1 MGVICW
7 PDMPLAAQPSFRN
20 AGRSIVLS
28 VFAALAAAIPS
39 PSAESPKLVEILSSE
54 LDRNFQAMKEKG
66 DPKPYFVAYAVTEN
80 QVTSIEATSGL
91 LAANDSRHSRN
102 LDVTVRVGSP
112 KLDNYHR
119 SQRDIAH
126 FTLGSAI
133 SLDDNPNALKRRLW
147 LDTDAVYRA
156 ASQRLTNMKSDT
168 QVKVDA
174 IDPSDDF
181 STAPASVAFR
191 PVAEFKVNE
200 KQWADRLRT
209 WSKKLSQSS
218 EILSSH
224 VTFLAQREVKTFVNT
239 EGTKIQHGRTYARIV
254 IVARSK
260 AFDGMDL
267 ATSDTIEAE
276 EPGRLPDTK
285 AVDARVDKVMAD
297 LRGLL
302 KAPEVDPFVGP
313 AILSGRASGVFFH
326 EIFGHRIEGHRQK
339 DESEGQT
346 FTKRVDKEV
355 LPNFLSVYFDPT
367 LKNYANED
375 LYGWY
380 DYDDEGIKARRVSV
394 VEQGILKTFLLSRSP
409 IAGFPESNGH
419 GRRQAGAEIVA
430 RQSNLVVDSAKKVPT
445 PELRQMLIAEIK
457 RQGKPYGLYFESVT
471 GGYTTTRSQGLQ
483 AFTVIPLV
491 VYRVYPD
498 GRPDELVRGADIV
511 GTPLASFAKILATSD
526 KIEVFNGYCGAE
538 SGSIPVSASSPAL
551 LVSEIEVQRKNRSQE
566 RPPLL
571 PRPNPQ
577 AGGAE

>member
-1 MGVICW
+1 MICLR
-7 PDMPLAAQPSFRN
+7 DMLLVARPSFWYVRKSLVVCLIA
-20 AGRSIVLS
+20 AGASR
-28 VFAALAAAIPS
+28 
-39 PSAESPKLVEILSSE
+39 SAETPKLVEILASE
-54 LDRNFQAMKEKG
+54 LDRNFQALKEKG
-66 DPKPYFVAYAVTEN
+66 DPKPYYAAYAITEN
-80 QVTSIEATSGL
+80 QIVAMEATSGL
-91 LAANDSRHSRN
+91 LAARDTRHTRN
-102 LDVTVRVGSP
+102 LDVTIRVGSP
-112 KLDNYHR
+112 KLDNYR
-119 SQRDIAH
+119 RQPRDIAH
-126 FTLGSAI
+126 FTLGSAV

-147 LDTDAVYRA
+147 LDTDSVYRS
-156 ASQRLTNMKSDT
+156 ASQRLTNIKSDT

-174 IDPSDDF
+174 VDQSDDF
-181 STAPASVAFR
+181 SMTVPSVAYR
-191 PVAEFKVNE
+191 SVPEYKVNE
-200 KQWADRLRT
+200 KQWAERLRT
-209 WSKKLSQSS
+209 WSRMLSLAP
-218 EILSSH
+218 EILNSAVS
-224 VTFLAQREVKTFVNT
+224 FQSQREVKTFVNS
-239 EGTKIQHGRTYARIV
+239 EGTRLQHGRTFARIL
-254 IVARSK
+254 IVARAK
-260 AFDGMDL
+260 AYDGMDL
-267 ATSDTIEAE
+267 STSDTIEAE
-276 EPGRLPDTK
+276 EPGRLPDSK
-285 AVDARVDKVMAD
+285 VVEARVDKVIAD

-346 FTKRVDKEV
+346 FTKRVNKEV
-355 LPNFLSVYFDPT
+355 LPEFLSLYFDPT

-380 DYDDEGIKARRVSV
+380 DYDDEGVKARRVSV
-394 VEQGILKTFLLSRSP
+394 VESGILKTFLLSRSP

-430 RQSNLVVDSAKKVPT
+430 RQSNLVVESGKKVST
-445 PELRQMLIAEIK
+445 AELRQMLVAEIK

-526 KIEVFNGYCGAE
+526 KLEVFNGYCGAE
-538 SGSIPVSASSPAL
+538 SGSVPVSASSPAL

-571 PRPNPQ
+571 PRPVTP

>member
-1 MGVICW
+1 MQLV
-7 PDMPLAAQPSFRN
+7 ARPSFRN
-20 AGRSIVLS
+20 VRNSLIVFL
-28 VFAALAAAIPS
+28 FAAGAMR
-39 PSAESPKLVEILSSE
+39 SAETPKLVEILASE
-54 LDRNFQAMKEKG
+54 LDRNFQTLKEKG
-66 DPKPYFVAYAVTEN
+66 DPKPYYAAYAITEN
-80 QVTSIEATSGL
+80 EIVSMEATSGL
-91 LAANDSRHSRN
+91 LAARDTRHTRN
-102 LDVTVRVGSP
+102 LDVTLRVGSP
-112 KLDNYHR
+112 KLDNYR
-119 SQRDIAH
+119 RQPRDIAQ
-126 FTLGSAI
+126 FTLGSAV

-147 LDTDAVYRA
+147 LDTDSVYRS
-156 ASQRLTNMKSDT
+156 ASQRLTNIKSDT

-174 IDPSDDF
+174 VDQSDDF
-181 STAPASVAFR
+181 SMTPPSVAYGSV
-191 PVAEFKVNE
+191 PEYKVNE
-200 KQWADRLRT
+200 KQWAERLRT
-209 WSKKLSQSS
+209 WSRKLSQAQ
-218 EILSSH
+218 EILNSAVSFQ
-224 VTFLAQREVKTFVNT
+224 TQREVKTFVNS
-239 EGTKIQHGRTYARIV
+239 EGTRLRHGRTFARIL
-254 IVARSK
+254 IMARAK
-260 AFDGMDL
+260 AYDGMDL
-267 ATSDTIEAE
+267 STSDTIEAE
-276 EPGRLPDTK
+276 EPGRLPDPK
-285 AVDARVDKVMAD
+285 VVEARVDKVIAD

-346 FTKRVDKEV
+346 FTKRVNKEV
-355 LPNFLSVYFDPT
+355 LPEFLSVFFDPT

-380 DYDDEGIKARRVSV
+380 DYDDEGVKARRVSV
-394 VEQGILKTFLLSRSP
+394 VEKGILKTFLLSRSP

-430 RQSNLVVDSAKKVPT
+430 RQSNLVVESGKKVPAA
-445 PELRQMLIAEIK
+445 ELREMLIAEIK

-526 KIEVFNGYCGAE
+526 KLEVFNGYCGAE
-538 SGSIPVSASSPAL
+538 SGSVPVSASSPAL

-571 PRPNPQ
+571 PRPVNPE
-577 AGGAE
+577 GGAE